1 MDESLN
7 WSRHVKTVL
16 SKMSRYIGIMYKIK
30 KLLPLKARLQLYHS
44 FIQSHINFCSLV
56 WGFCCKSNIEKIF
69 TKQKKGMR
77 AVIPGFINYKYKDGV
92 IPGHTKAYFNEYKVL
107 TIHNIIAL
115 NAFLMIEKARTYP
128 SLLPPSI
135 IATIHNKN
143 GPTVRST

>member
-1 MDESLN
+1 
-7 WSRHVKTVL
+7 
-16 SKMSRYIGIMYKIK
+16 
-30 KLLPLKARLQLYHS
+30 
-44 FIQSHINFCSLV
+44 
-56 WGFCCKSNIEKIF
+56 
-69 TKQKKGMR
+69 MR